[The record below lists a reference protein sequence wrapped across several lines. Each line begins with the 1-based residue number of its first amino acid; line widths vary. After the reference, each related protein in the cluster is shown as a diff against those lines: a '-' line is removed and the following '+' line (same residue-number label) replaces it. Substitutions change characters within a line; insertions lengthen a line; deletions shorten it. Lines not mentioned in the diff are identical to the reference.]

1 MLDCKLKTKFD
12 MNNFSIKKHI
22 ITINRLINDELLG
35 AKWDTLLMRWKTTSS
50 KEQASFVGGNKR

>member
-1 MLDCKLKTKFD
+1 MLDYKLKTKFD
-12 MNNFSIKKHI
+12 MNNVSIKKHI

-50 KEQASFVGGNKR
+50 K